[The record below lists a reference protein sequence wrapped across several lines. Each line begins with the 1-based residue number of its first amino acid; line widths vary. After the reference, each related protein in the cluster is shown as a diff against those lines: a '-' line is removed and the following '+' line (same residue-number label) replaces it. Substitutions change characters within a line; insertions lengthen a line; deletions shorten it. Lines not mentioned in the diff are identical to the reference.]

1 MSIVTEQTRTTP
13 DRVEA
18 GANELRPSPERI
30 KEFVNPRSIV
40 VIGASN
46 KSNWSHFT
54 LGNLEGGGYQGEL
67 HLVNRRGEA
76 VRGQQTHTS
85 IADVPGTPDLA
96 ILLTGGNTI
105 EGLLAECRAKGIRN
119 AVVLAGGFAET
130 GEEGKELQARIVADA
145 KAADMLLLGP
155 NNLGFINTAADTV
168 AFAHM
173 TQIPPYKGTVGVASQ
188 SGALSIYLI
197 PYMASRGVGTSV
209 TMTVGNEAMLSAVDV
224 MDYLVDD
231 PGTTVITAYLEQIAN
246 PAQFIRVAERAREA
260 GKPIVVFKAGKAEA
274 AARVAA
280 AHTGSLVGDDKITD
294 AVMKQL
300 GVIRVDSIEQM
311 VSTAGFLAQ
320 HGALP
325 GPRVGF
331 VTASGAMC
339 SVIAER
345 SDGSGIELPIP
356 APETAAGLYEDG
368 MPEEATVNNP
378 LDLTGITA
386 NNNRILSQAVE
397 RFVADPNI
405 DVVVT
410 QGGWP
415 GSEQEE
421 GYLAE
426 GQAIMLETISRS
438 PKPVVL
444 MNFLTSETND
454 YGRAYA
460 ERTGFPHVAD
470 SYDRG
475 IPALA
480 HAVWWGERMAQ
491 LAAQDAA
498 RDVAAVAVPS
508 GREDW
513 TEVETSAFL
522 REHGVPVVPTTL
534 ATSAEEAIAAAD
546 ACGYPVVLKIASK
559 DIAHK
564 SDVGGVKLNLAGPD
578 AVREA
583 YAAIVASVAQKAPD
597 AEVAGVAVAPMRS
610 GGVEL
615 LVGVVRDEQWGHMLA
630 VGLGGVF
637 VEVLKDTQLRRLPI
651 GPDEAKQM
659 LGGLKAA
666 QVLQG
671 FRGSAPADLDAVA
684 AAIVAIGDLALG
696 LGDGVDE
703 LEINPLL
710 VDGSR
715 VEAAD
720 ALIAWNTGAA
730 ASATDT
736 GH

>member
-1 MSIVTEQTRTTP
+1 MTTMTTLTEAAPQALESAE
-13 DRVEA
+13 DR
-18 GANELRPSPERI
+18 PTPERI
-30 KEFVNPRSIV
+30 REFLNPRSIA

-46 KSNWSHFT
+46 TSNWSHFA
-54 LGNLEGGGYQGEL
+54 LGNLLGGGYTGEL
-67 HLVNRRGEA
+67 HLVNRRGEP
-76 VRGQQTHTS
+76 VRGRETYTT

-96 ILLTGGNTI
+96 IILTGGPTI
-105 EGLLAECRAKGIRN
+105 EGLLAECRAKGVRN
-119 AVVLAGGFAET
+119 AVVLAGGFAEA
-130 GEEGKELQARIVADA
+130 GPEGAALQERIVADA
-145 KAADMLLLGP
+145 KAADQLFLGP
-155 NNLGFINTAADTV
+155 NNLGFINTGADTV

-173 TQIPPYKGTVGVASQ
+173 TQIPPVKGTVGVASQ

-209 TMTVGNEAMLSAVDV
+209 TVTVGNEAMLSAVDV
-224 MDYLVDD
+224 MDFLVDD

-246 PAQFIRVAERAREA
+246 PEQFIAVAERARAA
-260 GKPIVVFKAGKAEA
+260 GKPVVVFKAGKSEV

-280 AHTGSLVGDDKITD
+280 AHTGSLVGDDRITD
-294 AVMKQL
+294 AVLKQL
-300 GVIRVDSIEQM
+300 GVIRVDSIEQL
-311 VSTAGFLAQ
+311 VSTAGLLAQ

-325 GPRVGF
+325 GPRIGF

-345 SDGSGIELPIP
+345 SADTVIELPQP
-356 APETAAGLYEDG
+356 AAETAAGLHEDG

-386 NNNRILSQAVE
+386 NNNRIIPQAIQ
-397 RFVADPNI
+397 RFIDDPSI
-405 DVVVT
+405 DVVVA
-410 QGGWP
+410 QGQWP

-421 GYLAE
+421 AYVSQGKDFL
-426 GQAIMLETISRS
+426 LETIANS

-444 MNFLTSETND
+444 MNFLATEVNA
-454 YGRAYA
+454 YGREFA
-460 ERTGFPHVAD
+460 ERTDYPHVAD
-470 SYDRG
+470 SFDRG

-480 HAVWWGERMAQ
+480 HAAWWGERTAE
-491 LAAQDAA
+491 LASED
-498 RDVAAVAVPS
+498 RSNDVVPVPAPT
-508 GREDW
+508 GVEDW

-522 REHGVPVVPTTL
+522 KGHGVPVVPTVL
-534 ATSAEEAIAAAD
+534 AGTAEEAVAVAE

-564 SDVGGVKLNLAGPD
+564 SDVGGVKLNLATPD
-578 AVREA
+578 AVRSA
-583 YAAIVASVAQKAPD
+583 YADIVASVAAKAPD

-610 GGVEL
+610 GGAEL
-615 LVGVVRDEQWGHMLA
+615 LVGVVRDEAWGHILA

-651 GPDEAKQM
+651 GKDEAKRM
-659 LGGLKAA
+659 LGQLKAA
-666 QVLQG
+666 KVLEG

-684 AAIVAIGDLALG
+684 EAIVAIGDLAVG
-696 LGDGVDE
+696 LGDAVHE

-720 ALIAWNTGAA
+720 ALISWNRGERAPNAA
-730 ASATDT
+730 A
-736 GH
+736 GQ